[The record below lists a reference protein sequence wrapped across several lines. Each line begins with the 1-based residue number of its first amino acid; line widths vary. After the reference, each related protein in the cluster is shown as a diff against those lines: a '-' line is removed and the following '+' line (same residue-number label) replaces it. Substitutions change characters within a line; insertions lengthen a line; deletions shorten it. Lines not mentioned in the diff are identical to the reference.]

1 LHPSFFLS
9 YALAVTK
16 KGGFQMAGSE
26 VGKLTLTVEP
36 EALREA
42 IAQGRLLELADKLA
56 TQAAAQISAQLVD
69 HVAKAALA
77 PKGLESAAS
86 ISFAYALEGGDYG
99 TRPPRPHWRVVN
111 IDAISE
117 GGIRQVVVAG
127 SSETKA

>member
-1 LHPSFFLS
+1 
-9 YALAVTK
+9 
-16 KGGFQMAGSE
+16 MASTE

-77 PKGLESAAS
+77 PKGLEGAAS

-99 TRPPRPHWRVVN
+99 TRPPRPHWGVVN

-117 GGIRQVVVAG
+117 GAIRQVVVAG
-127 SSETKA
+127 SGETKG